1 MKRLIS
7 PASIAAPASSYNHA
21 VLVRHPASTLYMSGQ
36 LGARPDGT
44 VSDDFTEQARQIW
57 TNIKTIL
64 SEAEMDLGDV
74 VKVVSYLVGEQHVRP
89 YVAVHREA
97 LGPYMPPWTLIVVAA
112 LGSPKYLVEVEA
124 VAAR

>member
-1 MKRLIS
+1 MKRLIT
-7 PASIAAPASSYNHA
+7 PASIARPASSYNHA
-21 VLVRHPASTLYMSGQ
+21 VLVRNPESTLYMAGQ
-36 LGARPDGT
+36 LGERPDGT
-44 VSDDFTEQARQIW
+44 ISADFTEQARQIW

-64 SEAEMDLGDV
+64 SEAEMDIADI
-74 VKVVSYLVGEQHVRP
+74 VKIVSYLVGEQHVRP

-97 LGPYMPPWTLIVVAA
+97 LGPHLPPWTLVVVAA